1 MDLIKQRIKNV
12 MAAVFN
18 IEVADIPADC
28 SYGSFD
34 RWDSLGHLNLVIAL
48 EEEFDIRFNDDE
60 VPDMLNIALIHNLA
74 ISKVEEQK
82 N

>member
-18 IEVADIPADC
+18 LEVADIPDNC

-34 RWDSLGHLNLVIAL
+34 RWDSLGHMNLVIAI
-48 EEEFDIRFNDDE
+48 EEEFNIRFNDDE
-60 VPDMLNIALIHNLA
+60 VPDMLNISLIHNFV
-74 ISKVEEQK
+74 ISKVEE
-82 N
+82 